1 MYLLM
6 NFWNKCDSVFIDE
19 LCVYWRILCLYEWI
33 CLYLSRKPYDKD
45 MDLDYTTM
53 DPDYAVELD
62 CVYAMNKLEEIQD
75 QMDNV
80 IHFLC
85 LTCFKSYKYNP

>member
-1 MYLLM
+1 
-6 NFWNKCDSVFIDE
+6 
-19 LCVYWRILCLYEWI
+19 
-33 CLYLSRKPYDKD
+33 

-53 DPDYAVELD
+53 DPDYVLELD

-80 IHFLC
+80 IQFLC